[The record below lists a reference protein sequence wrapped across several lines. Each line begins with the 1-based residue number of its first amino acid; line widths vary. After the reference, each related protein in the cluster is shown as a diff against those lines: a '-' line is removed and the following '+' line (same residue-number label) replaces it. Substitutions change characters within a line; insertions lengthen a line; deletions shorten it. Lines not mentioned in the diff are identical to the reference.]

1 MLQKACLL
9 TTTVT
14 GGAGTLAL
22 ASARALLE
30 HGLSGLALLDLPAA
44 LGKSKPAID
53 ALCADFPK
61 IPIVTEA
68 CDVTNEKEVHDAVGR
83 AKDQLGGLDI
93 LCCFAGMVKT
103 VAAEDLTIAEWRKVL
118 DVNTTGSWIAAQ
130 AVGKCGFPRFPS
142 FLSLLLCFWAP
153 MYGLPMATLSANRQE
168 QTSDSQWPW
177 RSDRLH
183 FVHQRPSGQ
192 LSPASSGL

>member
-1 MLQKACLL
+1 MR
-9 TTTVT
+9 TVT

-53 ALCADFPK
+53 ALCANFPQ
-61 IPIVTEA
+61 ILIVTEA

-103 VAAEDLTIAEWRKVL
+103 VAAEDMTIAEWRKVL

-130 AVGKCGFPRFPS
+130 AVGKCGFPGSPS
-142 FLSLLLCFWAP
+142 FLSVLLCFWAP
-153 MYGLPMATLSANRQE
+153 IAYL
-168 QTSDSQWPW
+168 W
-177 RSDRLH
+177 R
-183 FVHQRPSGQ
+183 P
-192 LSPASSGL
+192 